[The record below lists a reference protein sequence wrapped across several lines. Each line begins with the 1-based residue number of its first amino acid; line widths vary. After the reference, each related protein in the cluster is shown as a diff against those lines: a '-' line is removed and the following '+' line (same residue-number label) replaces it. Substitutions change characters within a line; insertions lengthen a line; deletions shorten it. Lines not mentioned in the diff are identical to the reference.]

1 MKSAFKN
8 SKSFEDR
15 RHDSAQIKRE
25 HPDKTAIIVERASNE
40 KNLPILDKSKF
51 LVPAHVTMHE
61 FTRVLRRRLELSP
74 GQALFLMTQK
84 GMPAGTQSLAELFE
98 KVSFE
103 FYDLPNDRLRDS
115 LKKKSF
121 LWSHTD
127 NKSELKFRLLS
138 QNDILKI
145 V

>member
-1 MKSAFKN
+1 MGSQKVRNRKKIEKKMKSAFKN

-15 RHDSAQIKRE
+15 AQDSAQIKRE
-25 HPDKTAIIVERASNE
+25 HPGKTAIIVERASNE

-98 KVSFE
+98 K
-103 FYDLPNDRLRDS
+103 DGDDDG
-115 LKKKSF
+115 F
-121 LWSHTD
+121 LYFTYAAQ
-127 NKSELKFRLLS
+127 ETFG
-138 QNDILKI
+138 
-145 V
+145 

>member
-15 RHDSAQIKRE
+15 VHDSSQIKRE

-51 LVPAHVTMHE
+51 LVPSHVTMHE
-61 FTRVLRRRLELSP
+61 FTRVLRRRLALSP
-74 GQALFLMTQK
+74 GQALFLMTAR

-98 KVSFE
+98 KVNLFH
-103 FYDLPNDRLRDS
+103 RVR
-115 LKKKSF
+115 
-121 LWSHTD
+121 
-127 NKSELKFRLLS
+127 
-138 QNDILKI
+138 QNIGQLI
-145 V
+145 YGENA

>member
-15 RHDSAQIKRE
+15 AQDSAQIKRE

-98 KVSFE
+98 KVSVE
-103 FYDLPNDRLRDS
+103 FYDLPNDHLVG
-115 LKKKSF
+115 F
-121 LWSHTD
+121 A
-127 NKSELKFRLLS
+127 EE
-138 QNDILKI
+138 KI
-145 V
+145 VFIILHL